1 MIEKKRILIVD
12 DDTEILSSLRGILE
26 FKGYYVDT
34 AVNGRE
40 AIEKSKKEYYNLA
53 LLDIKLPDMEGTDL
67 LTKMHRATPK
77 MMKLMLT
84 GYPSLENAVK
94 SLNLGADAYIMKPV
108 KPDVLLKTIEEK
120 LREQSEIE
128 SMSEEKVREWME
140 TRLKKIRVE
149 NSEGGAC

>member
-1 MIEKKRILIVD
+1 MIEKKRILVVD
-12 DDTEILSSLRGILE
+12 DDPDILSSLKSILE
-26 FKGYYVDT
+26 FKGYMVDT

-40 AIEKSKKEYYNLA
+40 AIEKSKSEYYNLA

-67 LTKMHRATPK
+67 LTKIHRTTPK
-77 MMKLMLT
+77 MMKVMLT

-108 KPDVLLKTIEEK
+108 KPEVLLKTIEEK

-149 NSEGGAC
+149 G

>member
-1 MIEKKRILIVD
+1 MIEKKRILVVD
-12 DDTEILSSLRGILE
+12 DDPDILSSLKSILE
-26 FKGYYVDT
+26 FKGYMVDT

-40 AIEKSKKEYYNLA
+40 AIEKSKSEYYNLA

-67 LTKMHRATPK
+67 LTKMHRTTPK
-77 MMKLMLT
+77 MMKVMLT

-108 KPDVLLKTIEEK
+108 KPEVLLKTIEEK

-149 NSEGGAC
+149 G